1 MFVGM
6 ITAPLV
12 MPEVITGLSL
22 LLMFIS
28 MQDVIGWP
36 TERGA
41 ATITITHMIFSMAYV
56 AIIVQ
61 SRLVRHEQIRG
72 RSGHGLGRPP
82 SASAVGHHPADYF
95 TGDGNGLVVI
105 FYLILG

>member
-1 MFVGM
+1 MDFGGRLLFVGM

-61 SRLVRHEQIRG
+61 SRLVR
-72 RSGHGLGRPP
+72 L
-82 SASAVGHHPADYF
+82 
-95 TGDGNGLVVI
+95 
-105 FYLILG
+105 